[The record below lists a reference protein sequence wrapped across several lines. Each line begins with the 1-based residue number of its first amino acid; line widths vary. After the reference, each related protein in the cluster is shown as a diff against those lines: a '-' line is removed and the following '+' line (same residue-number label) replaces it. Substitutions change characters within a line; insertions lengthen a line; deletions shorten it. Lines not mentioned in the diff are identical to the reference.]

1 VLTTALRIGQEGQR
15 RWHRLSKAERDEV
28 NRLARKSRGGIGAL
42 SERDRRELRRI
53 VWKAL
58 GPSS

>member
-15 RWHRLSKAERDEV
+15 RWQRLNKAERDEV
-28 NRLARKSRGGIGAL
+28 NHLARKSRGGIGAL